1 MWRAKLNNIFFK
13 IKNRIIV
20 KLENYKRNFNKR
32 SERNCWKNLK
42 IVKSATFGEI
52 VKKKFEK
59 KSSWIKIK
67 TYAYEKSKR

>member
-1 MWRAKLNNIFFK
+1 M
-13 IKNRIIV
+13 